1 MIMPNF
7 LLLELGKPPK
17 VSKLT
22 YLTLGDIQIEP
33 VAPSRN
39 IGYLGVFFGS
49 NMYMNKQINIVL
61 YQLEVSAQ

>member
-49 NMYMNKQINIVL
+49 KL
-61 YQLEVSAQ
+61 YVYEQAN